1 MLEAPGGGG
10 GTPWESLTVDKMQEL
25 IQNPDTDKQWDLVA
39 GWKKSAELISEHR
52 WQVENYRDNLAAAWP
67 PAKSKAAEE
76 YITRLNVMIDNLK
89 ATYEAALANYDA
101 VSRATGSIYQAQV
114 KMETIYKEYKGNESL
129 LADFTA
135 KQEQA
140 KSSDTPTPSPSPSGG
155 LQPPVAAGRQEELR
169 LQAAA
174 MLSGVSSDLAQAQIK
189 LVKPPN
195 FERPKVIDDP
205 GNPADG
211 TTYVAPPIPPITP
224 SFVDSTTTS
233 GSKRPAVTFP
243 TSTVT
248 AAPPAVSQ
256 PGIGVQQPGLVL
268 GGAQVPTAP
277 TPSGL
282 TPISPSTPTATGPIG
297 STGLLPPST
306 TFVPAS
312 GTSGLPGGG
321 RSSLPTTPTGIG
333 RTAAGLPREGVI
345 RPGALPEGIRAMP
358 AGGVIGGSPGVGLG
372 QPTAGRPGTQRVN
385 PVGGVIGEGHG
396 GSGASRGLAGGSGAT
411 RGAGGTSAG
420 GAHPMGGP
428 YGQGAGRKSSPRD
441 ETNDTH
447 WDPDNPWQTAEGVD
461 PVVLPTQEQRID
473 PGPAIGLS

>member
-52 WQVENYRDNLAAAWP
+52 WQVENYRDNLATAWP

-114 KMETIYKEYKGNESL
+114 KMEKLYKEYKGNESL

-140 KSSDTPTPSPSPSGG
+140 KSSPTPTPSPSPSGG

-195 FERPKVIDDP
+195 FKPLEVREDGGKPV
-205 GNPADG
+205 DG
-211 TTYVAPPIPPITP
+211 TTYVAPPIPPIVP
-224 SFVDSTTTS
+224 SFVETTTS
-233 GSKRPAVTFP
+233 TKSTRPAVTFP
-243 TSTVT
+243 TSTATT
-248 AAPPAVSQ
+248 APAAVAQ
-256 PGIGVQQPGLVL
+256 PGIGTQQPGLVL
-268 GGAQVPTAP
+268 GGTQLP
-277 TPSGL
+277 TPSAPTGIS
-282 TPISPSTPTATGPIG
+282 PISPNLPTGTGPI
-297 STGLLPPST
+297 SSPGLVSPPS
-306 TFVPAS
+306 PL
-312 GTSGLPGGG
+312 LPGGRG
-321 RSSLPTTPTGIG
+321 TSLPTSPVGVG
-333 RTAAGLPREGVI
+333 RSTGLPREGVI
-345 RPGALPEGIRAMP
+345 RPGTLPEGIRAMP
-358 AGGVIGGSPGVGLG
+358 AGGVIGGAPGAGLG
-372 QPTAGRPGTQRVN
+372 QPAAGRSGTQRVN
-385 PVGGVIGEGHG
+385 PVGGVIGEGQG
-396 GSGASRGLAGGSGAT
+396 TTGAT
-411 RGAGGTSAG
+411 RGLNGATGGARGRGGAPGTRGLGGTSVG
-420 GAHPMGGP
+420 GEHPMSS
-428 YGQGAGRKSSPRD
+428 YGQGAGRKSSLQD
-441 ETNDTH
+441 EAGDTH
-447 WDPDNPWQTAEGVD
+447 WDPDNPWETAEGVD
-461 PVVLPTQEQRID
+461 PVVLPAQEQRID
-473 PGPAIGLS
+473 PGPAIGLH